1 MLKSSFFFQNGFK
14 SSRNRRLVVS
24 RGGAFKSPTDCPS
37 SFILLTHQ
45 VAEFSIMSKFV
56 VPNLQGKQ
64 IGQVIVTLTVTN
76 RIDQVLAER
85 GFITAEEVRFCN
97 LTDVLVDTGAILLC
111 LPSAVITQLGLVL
124 GGEAS
129 VETAAGVQ
137 KGRIFRD
144 VELSIEDR
152 RGTFDCLELTEV
164 PYALL
169 GVIPM
174 EVLGLEPD
182 LKNRK
187 LRLLPMNSE
196 QTYLS
201 IL

>member
-1 MLKSSFFFQNGFK
+1 MGKL
-14 SSRNRRLVVS
+14 
-24 RGGAFKSPTDCPS
+24 
-37 SFILLTHQ
+37 I
-45 VAEFSIMSKFV
+45 I
-56 VPNLQGKQ
+56 PNLQGKQ
-64 IGQVIVTLTVTN
+64 MGQVIVTLTINN

-85 GFITAEEVRFCN
+85 GFIPIEQVRSCTLN
-97 LTDVLVDTGAILLC
+97 DVIVDTGATLLC
-111 LPSAVITQLGLVL
+111 LPAAVINQLGLVL

-129 VETAAGVQ
+129 VETSAGVQ

-144 VELSIEDR
+144 VDLCIENR

-187 LRLLPMNSE
+187 LRVLPMNSE